1 MYFIILFSK
10 GDNMKL
16 NVNIKNHEYDIII
29 GSSILKNSADYILTA
44 REKPSKIMVV
54 TDENVA
60 KLYADTVCSSLKE
73 IAEVKLVVLPAGETT
88 KSLSYLSDLYDEAFS
103 FGMTRSDLAVALGG
117 GVIGD
122 LTGFFA
128 STLLR
133 GIDVVQIPTTL
144 LSQVDSSVGG
154 KTAIDVSWGK
164 NLVGTFYQPKLVI
177 ADTETLKTLPDK
189 EFSSGLA
196 EVIKYGLIWDRGFFD
211 KINSAADR
219 SELLEIIDEI
229 IYTCCDIKRQ
239 VVEKDEHDLSLRM
252 ILNFGHTAGHI
263 IEKAYDYKG
272 YTHGEAVAYGMI
284 VAARLSEKLKISEP
298 GIAESVKETIKKF
311 NLPDKIDIS
320 DDDLSSIALDKKASG
335 DKISVILLEK
345 IGKYKI
351 HKMDIDEY
359 VSLLKEVWK

>member
-1 MYFIILFSK
+1 
-10 GDNMKL
+10 MKL

-29 GSSILKNSADYILTA
+29 GNNILKNSADYILSA
-44 REKPSKIMVV
+44 RKKPSKIMVV

-60 KLYADTVCSSLKE
+60 DIYAHTVCNSLKE

-196 EVIKYGLIWDRGFFD
+196 EVIKYGLIWDRDFFD
-211 KINSAADR
+211 KINSAHDR
-219 SELLEIIDEI
+219 NGLFEMIDEI

-263 IEKAYDYKG
+263 IEKAYNYTG

-284 VAARLSEKLKISEP
+284 IAARLGEKLKIT
-298 GIAESVKETIKKF
+298 ETGTTKSIEDIIKKF
-311 NLPDKIDIS
+311 SLPNKIKVS
-320 DDDLSSIALDKKASG
+320 DEDLSSIALDKKASG
-335 DKISVILLEK
+335 SKISVILLEK
-345 IGKYKI
+345 IGKYAI
-351 HKMDIDEY
+351 HKMNIDEY
-359 VSLLKEVWK
+359 VSLLKEIWK

>member
-1 MYFIILFSK
+1 
-10 GDNMKL
+10 MKL
-16 NVNIKNHEYDIII
+16 HINIKNHEYDIII
-29 GSSILKNSADYILTA
+29 GKSILKNSAEYILST
-44 REKPSKIMVV
+44 RKKPDKIMVV
-54 TDENVA
+54 TDENVE
-60 KLYADTVCSSLKE
+60 KLYADTVCKSLKE
-73 IAEVKLVVLPAGETT
+73 IAEIKLVVLPVGETT

-177 ADTETLKTLPDK
+177 ADTDTLSTLPDS

-196 EVIKYGLIWDRGFFD
+196 EVIKYGCIWDEDLFD
-211 KINSAADR
+211 KINTANNRDG
-219 SELLEIIDEI
+219 LMKIIDELV
-229 IYTCCDIKRQ
+229 YTCCDIKRK
-239 VVEKDEHDLSLRM
+239 VVEIDEHDTALRM

-263 IEKAYDYKG
+263 IEKAYNYTG

-284 VAARLSEKLKISEP
+284 IASRLGERLKISES
-298 GIAESVKETIKKF
+298 GTTEKIKNIIKKF
-311 NLPDKIDIS
+311 NLPYDIKVGP
-320 DDDLSSIALDKKASG
+320 DDLSGITLDKKTSG
-335 DKISVILLEK
+335 DSISLILLDK
-345 IGKYKI
+345 VGKYNI
-351 HKMDIDEY
+351 HKMNTSEY
-359 VSLLKEVWK
+359 VEILKEIWK

>member
-1 MYFIILFSK
+1 
-10 GDNMKL
+10 MKL
-16 NVNIKNHEYDIII
+16 NVGIKNHEYDIII
-29 GSSILKNSADYILTA
+29 GRDILRNCSEYIKDLSPA
-44 REKPSKIMVV
+44 KILVV

-60 KLYADTVCSSLKE
+60 ELYADTVCDSLKE

-103 FGMTRSDLAVALGG
+103 FGMTRTDLAVALGG

-177 ADTETLKTLPDK
+177 ADTQTLTTLPER
-189 EFSSGLA
+189 EFSSGMA
-196 EVIKYGLIWDRGFFD
+196 EVIKYGCIWDENLFE
-211 KINSAADR
+211 KINSAKNR
-219 SELLEIIDEI
+219 TGIMEIIDEI

-239 VVEKDEHDLSLRM
+239 VVEKDEHDTALRM
-252 ILNFGHTAGHI
+252 ILNFGHTAAHI
-263 IEKAYDYKG
+263 IEKDYNYTG
-272 YTHGEAVAYGMI
+272 YNHGEAVAYGMV
-284 VAARLSEKLKISEP
+284 VAARLGEKLRITPSGTSEK
-298 GIAESVKETIKKF
+298 IKDLIKGF
-311 NLPDKIDIS
+311 NLPDDIKISEDA
-320 DDDLSSIALDKKASG
+320 LSGIALDKKTSG
-335 DKISVILLEK
+335 KDISVILIEE

-351 HKMDIDEY
+351 HKMNVEEY
-359 VSLLKEVWK
+359 ANILKEIW

>member
-1 MYFIILFSK
+1 MNLHI
-10 GDNMKL
+10 
-16 NVNIKNHEYDIII
+16 NIKNHEYDIII
-29 GSSILKNSADYILTA
+29 GKNILKNSADYILSA
-44 REKPSKIMVV
+44 RKKPKKIMVV
-54 TDENVA
+54 TDKNVA

-88 KSLSYLSDLYDEAFS
+88 KSLSHLSDLYDEAFS

-177 ADTETLKTLPDK
+177 ADTKTLSTLPDK

-196 EVIKYGLIWDRGFFD
+196 EVIKYGCIWDKDLFE
-211 KINSAADR
+211 KISTAKNRDG
-219 SELLEIIDEI
+219 LMEIIDEI
-229 IYTCCDIKRQ
+229 VCTCCDIKRQ
-239 VVEKDEHDLSLRM
+239 VVEIDEHDLSLRM

-284 VAARLSEKLKISEP
+284 VAARLGEKLKITES
-298 GIAESVKETIKKF
+298 GITEDVENIIKKF
-311 NLPDKIDIS
+311 KLPDKIDVS

-335 DKISVILLEK
+335 SEISVILLEK
-345 IGKYKI
+345 IGKYNI
-351 HKMDIDEY
+351 HKMNIDEY
-359 VSLLKEVWK
+359 VTLLKEVWN

>member
-1 MYFIILFSK
+1 MNLHI
-10 GDNMKL
+10 
-16 NVNIKNHEYDIII
+16 NIKNHEYDIII
-29 GSSILKNSADYILTA
+29 GKNILKNAADYILSA
-44 REKPSKIMVV
+44 RKKPSKIMVV

-60 KLYADTVCSSLKE
+60 ELYADTVCNSLKE

-177 ADTETLKTLPDK
+177 ADTETLSTLPDS

-196 EVIKYGLIWDRGFFD
+196 EVIKYGCIWDKEFFD
-211 KINSAADR
+211 KINTADDR
-219 SELLEIIDEI
+219 NDLMKIIDEI
-229 IYTCCDIKRQ
+229 VYSCCDIKRQ

-263 IEKAYDYKG
+263 VEKAYNYEG
-272 YTHGEAVAYGMI
+272 YTHGEAVAFGMI
-284 VAARLSEKLKISEP
+284 VAARLGECLGISKS
-298 GIAESVKETIKKF
+298 GTSDTIKCIVEKF
-311 NLPDKIDIS
+311 NLPSEIKINNE
-320 DDDLSSIALDKKASG
+320 DLSGIVLDKKASG
-335 DKISVILLEK
+335 SEISIILLEK
-345 IGKYKI
+345 IGKYNI
-351 HKMDIDEY
+351 HKMNTDEY
-359 VSLLKEVWK
+359 IALLKEIWK

>member
-1 MYFIILFSK
+1 
-10 GDNMKL
+10 MKL
-16 NVNIKNHEYDIII
+16 KVGVKNHEYNIII
-29 GSSILKNSADYILTA
+29 GKSILKDAGKLICEVRPAPNKIL
-44 REKPSKIMVV
+44 VV

-60 KLYADTVCSSLKE
+60 ELYADTVCASLQE

-164 NLVGTFYQPKLVI
+164 NLVGTFYQPRLVI
-177 ADTETLKTLPDK
+177 ADTDTLNSLPDS
-189 EFSSGLA
+189 EFASGMA
-196 EVIKYGLIWDRGFFD
+196 EVIKYGCIWDKKLFE
-211 KINSAADR
+211 KIVSAKDR
-219 SELLEIIDEI
+219 AGMMNIIDET
-229 IYTCCDIKRQ
+229 IYQCCDIKRQ
-239 VVEKDEHDLSLRM
+239 VVEQDEHDTALRM
-252 ILNFGHTAGHI
+252 ILNFGHTAAHV
-263 IEKAYDYKG
+263 IEKAYNYTG
-272 YTHGEAVAYGMI
+272 YTHGEAVGFGMI
-284 VAARLSEKLKISEP
+284 LAARLGEHLGITESGTIEKIESIVKSFNLPCDIKISEDAMS
-298 GIAESVKETIKKF
+298 G
-311 NLPDKIDIS
+311 
-320 DDDLSSIALDKKASG
+320 IALDKKAAG
-335 DKISVILLEK
+335 ANISIILLEE

-351 HKMDIDEY
+351 HKMDVSEY
-359 VSLLKEVWK
+359 VNALKEIW

>member
-1 MYFIILFSK
+1 
-10 GDNMKL
+10 MKL
-16 NVNIKNHEYDIII
+16 NVAIKNHEYDIII
-29 GSSILKNSADYILTA
+29 GKEILKNSADYIKDAGLSPA
-44 REKPSKIMVV
+44 KIIVV

-60 KLYADTVCSSLKE
+60 ELYADTVCDSLKN

-177 ADTETLKTLPDK
+177 ADTSTLATLPDS
-189 EFSSGLA
+189 EFASGMA
-196 EVIKYGLIWDRGFFD
+196 EVIKYGCIWDDELFE
-211 KINSAADR
+211 KIVSAENRAGIM
-219 SELLEIIDEI
+219 EIIDEI
-229 IYTCCDIKRQ
+229 VYTCCDIKRQ
-239 VVEKDEHDLSLRM
+239 VVEEDEHDTALRM

-263 IEKAYDYKG
+263 IEKDYNYIG
-272 YTHGEAVAYGMI
+272 YTHGEAVAYGM
-284 VAARLSEKLKISEP
+284 VLASRVGEKLKITSP
-298 GIAESVKETIKKF
+298 GTTEKIESLIKKF
-311 NLPDKIDIS
+311 SLPCHIS
-320 DDDLSSIALDKKASG
+320 VSSEDLSGIALDKKASG
-335 DKISVILLEK
+335 NEISVILIEK

-351 HKMDIDEY
+351 YKINVVEY
-359 VSLLKEVWK
+359 VKLLKEIW